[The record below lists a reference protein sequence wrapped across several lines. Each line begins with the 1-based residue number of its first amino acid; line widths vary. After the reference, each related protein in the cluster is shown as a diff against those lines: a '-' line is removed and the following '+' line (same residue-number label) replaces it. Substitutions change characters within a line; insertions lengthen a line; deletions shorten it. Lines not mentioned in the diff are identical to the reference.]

1 MDQGHAS
8 EIVHQFFDHTGST
21 YDRIARLC
29 TFGADIWW
37 KRRILRRIPAGP
49 ARILEQACG
58 TGILTVKIARAYPF
72 SEVVGVDME
81 EEYLDVAKRK
91 TRLLGLRNV
100 RFMPGR
106 AEDVLPDGTFD
117 CIVSSYLAKYA
128 DLAVLVAN
136 AAGMLAPG
144 GALVMHDFTYPRN
157 PAFLRLWLFYFTL
170 LRTVGSRFYP
180 EWRPAFEG
188 LPELMRDTTWVED
201 LCGLMG
207 QHAFSRITVERLTWG
222 TAAIVAATK
231 EEPLSIS

>member
-1 MDQGHAS
+1 
-8 EIVHQFFDHTGST
+8 
-21 YDRIARLC
+21 
-29 TFGADIWW
+29 
-37 KRRILRRIPAGP
+37 
-49 ARILEQACG
+49 
-58 TGILTVKIARAYPF
+58 
-72 SEVVGVDME
+72 ME

-100 RFMPGR
+100 RFILGR

-144 GALVMHDFTYPRN
+144 GALVMHDFAYPRN
-157 PAFLRLWLFYFTL
+157 PVFLRLWLFYFTL

-188 LPELMRDTTWVED
+188 LPELIATPRGWNICADSWGSTP
-201 LCGLMG
+201 
-207 QHAFSRITVERLTWG
+207 SRGSRRSASRGARPRSWRRRRKSPSLFLDDPYPHLAPEVGERAYSPGGWTLRVLPGVDPAELTG
-222 TAAIVAATK
+222 KA
-231 EEPLSIS
+231 S

>member
-1 MDQGHAS
+1 
-8 EIVHQFFDHTGST
+8 
-21 YDRIARLC
+21 
-29 TFGADIWW
+29 
-37 KRRILRRIPAGP
+37 
-49 ARILEQACG
+49 
-58 TGILTVKIARAYPF
+58 
-72 SEVVGVDME
+72 
-81 EEYLDVAKRK
+81 
-91 TRLLGLRNV
+91 
-100 RFMPGR
+100 
-106 AEDVLPDGTFD
+106 
-117 CIVSSYLAKYA
+117 
-128 DLAVLVAN
+128 
-136 AAGMLAPG
+136 
-144 GALVMHDFTYPRN
+144 MHDFTYPRN